1 MRLGAKLIISFSC
14 VSILIAASGL
24 VSNWYTAAI
33 QRQLLFNNIEITKV
47 VDYTAKMER
56 NLYQSLIYLN
66 AIRDSGTNIS
76 KDGKLLEMPSVTLL
90 HLQFKNEVNEFKLSF
105 NNVKD
110 FLAKNNDQLNTE
122 QESNIK
128 ILEDRFRIYESLCND
143 WFEIITE
150 NPDQAPSMFRVSL
163 DPFFRNRIIPA
174 ISNLREDTINRQNNE
189 NVRLNIQLDQANL
202 VIRVFTVAA
211 FIIAISIALY
221 IYKSIANPL
230 MKLNDSTKVFGR
242 GNLDERIEVLT
253 KDEIGELATSF
264 NEMAANLQKRTIA
277 RDYLDNIIESIQE
290 TLIVTD
296 PDDIVVYMN
305 GAGEKLLHYEKE
317 ESIGRKLSEFFDP
330 EYAELFNSVPIE
342 DNKTMELYL
351 STKEGKKI
359 PVLFSLSELIN
370 QNNEK
375 VGVVCV
381 ASNISERK
389 SYEETLRK
397 SLREKEVLLSE
408 IHHRVKNNLAVISGL
423 LQLQSY
429 DSKDEIV
436 KDALAESQ
444 SRIQSISI
452 VHEMLYQND
461 SIAHI
466 RYDAYIK
473 ELLHAISEMHFNSD
487 KKIELTTDLDDISI
501 NLNQAISLSLL
512 LNEVVINAY
521 KHAFKGRKKGSIY
534 ISLKRKG
541 EKIKLEVRDNGLGM
555 NDVDPI
561 TTSSLGLTL
570 IRTLT
575 NQLHGDFE
583 IRDNPGEGGT
593 RFLIEF
599 DRKEK

>member
-24 VSNWYTAAI
+24 VSNWYTGAI

-90 HLQFKNEVNEFKLSF
+90 HSQFKNEVDEFKLSF

-122 QESNIK
+122 QESDIK
-128 ILEDRFRIYESLCND
+128 ILEDRFHIYESLCND

-174 ISNLREDTINRQNNE
+174 ISNLREDTINRQNDE

-202 VIRVFTVAA
+202 VIQVFTVVA
-211 FIIAISIALY
+211 FIIAISIAFY

-230 MKLNDSTKVFGR
+230 MKLNDSTKVFGG

-330 EYAELFNSVPIE
+330 EYSELFNSMPIE

-351 STKEGKKI
+351 STKEGEKI
-359 PVLFSLSELIN
+359 PVLFSRSELIN

-389 SYEETLRK
+389 SHEETLRR

-429 DSKDEIV
+429 NSKDEIV
-436 KDALAESQ
+436 KDALTESQ

-461 SIAHI
+461 SIAYI

-473 ELLHAISEMHFNSD
+473 ELLHAISKMHFNSD

-501 NLNQAISLSLL
+501 NLNQAIPLSLL
-512 LNEVVINAY
+512 LNEVVVNAY

-541 EKIKLEVRDNGLGM
+541 EKIKLEVKDNGLGM

-593 RFLIEF
+593 WFLVEF
-599 DRKEK
+599 DRKGK